1 MTELKLEKTLFIHL
15 WFPDIFG
22 FKGGI
27 QTYCSFFLQAIQNI
41 YPNADYHVF
50 LKNDR
55 QANYTLLSKAQ
66 TTFYYSGN
74 IPSPLRTFYFA
85 TSLFISALIQRP
97 NFIIMGHLNFSP
109 VAHWLKHLTGI
120 PYGVVAHGVDAWNL
134 QNPYIIQALQH
145 ADLVLPVSH
154 YTGDRL
160 LQEQALN
167 PQKISVLP
175 NTFNYHQFQIASKS
189 PSLLSKYELSPEQ
202 PVILTVT
209 RLAGTERYKGY
220 DQILQALP
228 IIRQQ
233 IPNVHYMLV
242 GKGDDQPRIEQLIK
256 ELRLGDCVTLTGFIP
271 DQELCDYYNL
281 CDVFAMPSK
290 REGFGIVYLE
300 AMVCGK
306 PTLGG
311 NQDGATDALCN
322 GELGVLVNPDN
333 IPEIAETLIAI
344 LQGTYPHHLIYQ
356 PQALREKVIEKFG
369 FEKFQ
374 QTLAN
379 LLTEHFV

>member
-1 MTELKLEKTLFIHL
+1 MNSKYKIHL
-15 WFPDIFG
+15 WIPNIFQ

-27 QTYCSFFLQAIQNI
+27 QVYSGFFLEAIQEVAHSTAI
-41 YPNADYHVF
+41 DVF
-50 LKNDR
+50 LKHD
-55 QANYTLLSKAQ
+55 THC
-66 TTFYYSGN
+66 TDD
-74 IPSPLRTFYFA
+74 
-85 TSLFISALIQRP
+85 FI
-97 NFIIMGHLNFSP
+97 FSP
-109 VAHWLKHLTGI
+109 RIKFHFAGKYSSFFRTLFFSFQLLINSFINKPDLIICTHINFTILAYWLNKISKI
-120 PYGVVAHGVDAWNL
+120 PYWGVAHGVDAWNIEKSMLIKAL
-134 QNPYIIQALQH
+134 QNCDHILS
-145 ADLVLPVSH
+145 VSH
-154 YTGDRL
+154 YTRDRL
-160 LQEQALN
+160 IKEQALN
-167 PQKISVLP
+167 PRKISVLP

-189 PSLLSKYELSPEQ
+189 PNLLSKYQLSPEQ

-233 IPNVHYMLV
+233 IPNVHYLLV

-300 AMVCGK
+300 AMACGK
-306 PTLGG
+306 TTLGG

-333 IPEIAETLIAI
+333 IPEIAETLIVI
-344 LQGTYPHHLIYQ
+344 LQGTYPHPLIYQ

-374 QTLAN
+374 QTLAD
-379 LLTEHFV
+379 LLTEYFA